1 MATGK
6 YIDRLMAPVGKLL
19 KLALAAKVAAD
30 NLSTEDRERVVRA
43 LQSAGDRLRPA
54 KKVADAQPLTVTRS
68 KHKGVF
74 QVVMVDALRKPFED
88 WVREHGLRTYPIPGL
103 GEDDLETLGVGPD
116 DEMLRRR

>member
-1 MATGK
+1 
-6 YIDRLMAPVGKLL
+6 MAPVGKLL

-54 KKVADAQPLTVTRS
+54 KKVADAKPLKVASS

-74 QVVMVDALRKPFED
+74 QVVMVDALRRPFEE
-88 WVREHGLRTYPIPGL
+88 WVKGQGLRTYPLPGL
-103 GEDDLETLGVGPD
+103 DENDLETLGVGPD
-116 DEMLRRR
+116 DATLKRR

>member
-1 MATGK
+1 
-6 YIDRLMAPVGKLL
+6 MAPVGKLL

-54 KKVADAQPLTVTRS
+54 KKIADAQPLNVARS
-68 KHKGVF
+68 KHRGVF

-88 WVREHGLRTYPIPGL
+88 WVADHGLRTYPIPGL
-103 GEDDLETLGVGPD
+103 DEDHLETLGVGPD
-116 DEMLRRR
+116 DETPPRR

>member
-1 MATGK
+1 
-6 YIDRLMAPVGKLL
+6 MAPVGKLL

-54 KKVADAQPLTVTRS
+54 KKVADAQPLKVARS

-74 QVVMVDALRKPFED
+74 QVVMVDALRQPFEA
-88 WVREHGLRTYPIPGL
+88 WVEEHGLRTYPIPGL

-116 DEMLRRR
+116 DETLRRR